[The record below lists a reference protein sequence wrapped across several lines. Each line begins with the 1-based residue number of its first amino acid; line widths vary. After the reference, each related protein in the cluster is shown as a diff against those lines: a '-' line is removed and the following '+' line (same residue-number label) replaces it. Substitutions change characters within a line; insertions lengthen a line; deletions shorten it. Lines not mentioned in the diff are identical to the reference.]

1 MSKKVLIVDD
11 YADIRAMMKFFV
23 KRQGYQVIEAGDGY
37 EAIEKVK
44 EHHPDLILMDI
55 AMPIMNGVT
64 ATEIIRD
71 FYDAEKI
78 PIIALTAYGES
89 YQHRAI
95 KAGCDEVIN
104 KPIEFNKIA
113 PLLEHYLH

>member
-1 MSKKVLIVDD
+1 MSKKVLIVED

-23 KRQGYQVIEAGDGY
+23 KHQGYQVIEAGDGY

-55 AMPIMNGVT
+55 AMPVLDGVT

-71 FYDAEKI
+71 FYDTKNV
-78 PIIALTAYGES
+78 PIIALTAYDEL
-89 YQHRAI
+89 YQQKAI
-95 KAGCDEVIN
+95 KAGCNEVIS
-104 KPIEFNKIA
+104 KPIEFDKIE
-113 PLLEHYLH
+113 PLLKQYLH

>member
-11 YADIRAMMKFFV
+11 YADVRAMMKFFV

-89 YQHRAI
+89 YQYRAI